1 MRLVVFGGNGYV
13 GQRVVAS
20 ALKMGVSVL
29 SISRTGAPDVNS
41 KGMKVLSKV
50 ISSAPNN
57 ANVQWIKGDIFNPIE
72 WNSHILSSDDGSTVD
87 GAVSCIGAFG
97 SNEFMEKING
107 DANCSAISESL
118 KANIPRFVF
127 LSTVE
132 NTLPNFVLSGYFNG
146 KRRAEQALLDAYPD
160 SGTVL
165 RPSFIYGC
173 RDIPG
178 SSISIPLG
186 SVGKILETAFTTIP
200 GASSIKS
207 IPGLRAIAATPVSV
221 ENVGLVAA
229 AAAIIPKVLTTDVN
243 HDIYQLSGILN
254 EDDITFKA
262 KQLLS
267 DSIYDLIATKIQNS
281 SDSKISQTN
290 KEEKEQVEDISEV
303 KQEKKEK
310 V

>member
-1 MRLVVFGGNGYV
+1 MKLVVFGGNGYV

-20 ALKMGVSVL
+20 ALRMGVNVL
-29 SISRTGAPDVNS
+29 SISRTGAPETNS
-41 KGMKVLSKV
+41 KGMKNLSEI
-50 ISSAPNN
+50 ISTAPNN
-57 ANVQWIKGDIFNPIE
+57 ANVTWIKGDIFKPTE
-72 WNSHILSSDDGSTVD
+72 WNNLIVEGDMIG

-107 DANCSAISESL
+107 DANCIAVSESL

-165 RPSFIYGC
+165 RPSFVYGC
-173 RDIPG
+173 RDVPG

-186 SVGKILETAFTTIP
+186 PVGKLLETALTTIP
-200 GASSIKS
+200 GASSIKR

-229 AAAIIPKVLTTDVN
+229 AAAIVPNVLKTDIN
-243 HDIYQLSGILN
+243 YDIYQLSGILN
-254 EDDITFKA
+254 EDDIISKA
-262 KQLLS
+262 KQLLT
-267 DSIYDLIATKIQNS
+267 DSIYDIIPIKLQNS
-281 SDSKISQTN
+281 TKESTVN
-290 KEEKEQVEDISEV
+290 EEKD
-303 KQEKKEK
+303 KKEDVVLEDK
-310 V
+310 ERMEKM